1 MSDLAATEE
10 LIADALQDAV
20 DAPEGEQHTTPDA
33 TPQETPSEPV
43 AASEEPLATVVT
55 PEAPPQEDQAVTSP
69 AAAHE
74 PPSVDDTFAKE
85 WGISPQMS
93 SGRENRI
100 PYSRVKTMVEKAQ
113 KKALEPVTAQLTE
126 VQGKVSDYETRLAK
140 VGEFEH
146 ILMNDPQKFM
156 NILATIPAYK
166 PLFDILQAKIGEAS
180 APPPTPQPVPQG
192 SPQDEM
198 PAPDQKLADGTLVY
212 SMDGLK
218 ALMAWERQE
227 AKKEAVAEI
236 SQRYQPFEEEVTR
249 TRHERLAQEH
259 LNQLIPQI
267 QSQIAEA
274 RTWPQFNDHEPAIV
288 AALNANPM
296 LDLKGAYIQVV
307 MPKLHA
313 GLAPARDKMRAELL
327 KEIQAAPTG
336 PTSAPSGR
344 SRPGA
349 EPTGR
354 RTTEEIIAESI
365 KHLG

>member
-1 MSDLAATEE
+1 
-10 LIADALQDAV
+10 
-20 DAPEGEQHTTPDA
+20 
-33 TPQETPSEPV
+33 
-43 AASEEPLATVVT
+43 
-55 PEAPPQEDQAVTSP
+55 
-69 AAAHE
+69 
-74 PPSVDDTFAKE
+74 
-85 WGISPQMS
+85 
-93 SGRENRI
+93 
-100 PYSRVKTMVEKAQ
+100 
-113 KKALEPVTAQLTE
+113 
-126 VQGKVSDYETRLAK
+126 
-140 VGEFEH
+140 
-146 ILMNDPQKFM
+146 
-156 NILATIPAYK
+156 
-166 PLFDILQAKIGEAS
+166 
-180 APPPTPQPVPQG
+180 
-192 SPQDEM
+192 M